1 MHFATHILNGIT
13 FVTPDAARLDASTA
27 PALREMLVGCLDAG
41 AQSVVLDL
49 TGVTFLDS
57 SALGALIA
65 AAKRAGRNGP
75 FAVCGVQ
82 PAVARLFA
90 LTHMDRVFT
99 VHPSKAEALARSTA

>member
-1 MHFATHILNGIT
+1 MQFSTQTHRATTL
-13 FVTPDAARLDASTA
+13 VTPDATRLDASTA
-27 PALREMLVGCLDAG
+27 PALRDMLLGCLDAG
-41 AQSVVLDL
+41 AQDLVLDL

-75 FAVCGVQ
+75 FSVCGVQ

-90 LTHMDRVFT
+90 LTHMDRVFK